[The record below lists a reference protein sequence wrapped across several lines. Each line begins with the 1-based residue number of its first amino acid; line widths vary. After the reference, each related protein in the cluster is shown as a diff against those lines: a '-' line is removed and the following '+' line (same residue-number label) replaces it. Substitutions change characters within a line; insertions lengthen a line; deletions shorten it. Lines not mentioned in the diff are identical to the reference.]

1 MQITDA
7 EETVKVTLL
16 EGSYAYVETASASAC
31 GSCASKSS
39 CGSLNFFSSD
49 KKQSPESGLKVRNT
63 LNLQVGDSAILTIA
77 SEKLLLGTLLMYLL
91 PLVSLLVAASIAKPL
106 GGEIF
111 STVVGLLGFLLTLF
125 FVKNHLK
132 QQKVSNQF
140 EPTLL
145 RKIINIETRYSDSAF
160 K

>member
-1 MQITDA
+1 MRIVDA

-39 CGSLNFFSSD
+39 CGSFNFFSSD
-49 KKQSPESGLKVRNT
+49 KKNSPKSGLKVQNT
-63 LNLQVGDSAILTIA
+63 LNLKVGESAILTIS

-91 PLVSLLVAASIAKPL
+91 PLVSLIVAASVTKPF
-106 GGEIF
+106 GGE
-111 STVVGLLGFLLTLF
+111 VVSIIAGLSCFVVTLF
-125 FVKNHLK
+125 FVKSYLK

-140 EPTLL
+140 EPTFL
-145 RKIINIETRYSDSAF
+145 RKIINIET